1 MLKMYDGRD
10 SGDIDLD
17 GSGNTV
23 NSMRLPLRMCIMLS
37 SLLSFPVSPP
47 PFFVVSTTVL
57 RRLMSLGYRS
67 MASPPPFSVM
77 IYILF
82 FFCKFSRDDR
92 YVLSCKIHIAP
103 KRLRKSLKSRNT
115 LRMILTYMWILVFR
129 CTCGH

>member
-1 MLKMYDGRD
+1 MLCAFPFVRV
-10 SGDIDLD
+10 L
-17 GSGNTV
+17 
-23 NSMRLPLRMCIMLS
+23 C
-37 SLLSFPVSPP
+37 SLLCYLFRCILHRSLQFPTL
-47 PFFVVSTTVL
+47 FFVVSTTVL
-57 RRLMSLGYRS
+57 RRLMSLGYCS

-82 FFCKFSRDDR
+82 FFFKFSRDDR

-129 CTCGH
+129 CTCGHRFLVYM